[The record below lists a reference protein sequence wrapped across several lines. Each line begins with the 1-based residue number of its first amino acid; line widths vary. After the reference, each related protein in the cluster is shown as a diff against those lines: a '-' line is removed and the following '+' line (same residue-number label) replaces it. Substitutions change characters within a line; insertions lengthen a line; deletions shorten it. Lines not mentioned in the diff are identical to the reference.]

1 MKNDENGDKTLDYI
15 LKNTVQTIENSKS
28 QIFDI
33 YESARA
39 EVEGSKENL
48 VKVKQETEKI
58 IRTVDELEKIEQQ
71 EKRKLV
77 LVSGNFTNYSEER
90 IKATYESVK
99 NIQVKLGIA
108 REKEHQLRMQR
119 NKIELQ
125 LKNLKGTLGKAERLA
140 MRISSVLGYLSSH
153 ISDVVAQ
160 MQNASKSK
168 FVGAQIIKAQE
179 DERLRVSR
187 EIHDGPAQGM
197 AQLIYQATICE
208 RMIDINKEE
217 AKWNLQQLR
226 HQIRGCI
233 SDIRQVI
240 FDMRP
245 MSLDDLGLVP
255 AVQQLLL
262 KLKDRGILDA
272 TLKVEGNELSL
283 DKYVEVSIFRIIQ
296 EALNNVQHH
305 AETKKA
311 KVCLLYSES
320 HLSLLV
326 VDAGKGF
333 AADEEED
340 IDAGIDEDAEEHEH
354 FGILGMKE
362 RASII
367 GAELSVVSVPNRGTR
382 VHLRLPWKEPS
393 KTEKVKPGNAAATE
407 KKEEAEGSGTRD

>member
-1 MKNDENGDKTLDYI
+1 VKNDENGDKTLDYI

-48 VKVKQETEKI
+48 VKIKQETEKV
-58 IRTVDELEKIEQQ
+58 IRAVDELEKIEQQ

-168 FVGAQIIKAQE
+168 FIGAQIIKAQE

-255 AVQQLLL
+255 AVQQLLI

-283 DKYVEVSIFRIIQ
+283 DKYVEVSLFVLFR
-296 EALNNVQHH
+296 
-305 AETKKA
+305 
-311 KVCLLYSES
+311 
-320 HLSLLV
+320 
-326 VDAGKGF
+326 
-333 AADEEED
+333 
-340 IDAGIDEDAEEHEH
+340 
-354 FGILGMKE
+354 
-362 RASII
+362 R
-367 GAELSVVSVPNRGTR
+367 P
-382 VHLRLPWKEPS
+382 
-393 KTEKVKPGNAAATE
+393 
-407 KKEEAEGSGTRD
+407 

>member
-1 MKNDENGDKTLDYI
+1 MKNAENGDKTLDYI

-39 EVEGSKENL
+39 EVDGNKENL
-48 VKVKQETEKI
+48 TKIKQETEKI
-58 IRTVDELEKIEQQ
+58 IRVVDELEKIEQQ

-108 REKEHQLRMQR
+108 REKEHQLRTQR

-125 LKNLKGTLGKAERLA
+125 MKNLKGTLGKAERLA

-168 FVGAQIIKAQE
+168 FIGAQIIKAQE

-226 HQIRGCI
+226 HQIRG
-233 SDIRQVI
+233 
-240 FDMRP
+240 
-245 MSLDDLGLVP
+245 
-255 AVQQLLL
+255 
-262 KLKDRGILDA
+262 
-272 TLKVEGNELSL
+272 
-283 DKYVEVSIFRIIQ
+283 
-296 EALNNVQHH
+296 
-305 AETKKA
+305 
-311 KVCLLYSES
+311 
-320 HLSLLV
+320 
-326 VDAGKGF
+326 
-333 AADEEED
+333 
-340 IDAGIDEDAEEHEH
+340 
-354 FGILGMKE
+354 
-362 RASII
+362 
-367 GAELSVVSVPNRGTR
+367 
-382 VHLRLPWKEPS
+382 
-393 KTEKVKPGNAAATE
+393 
-407 KKEEAEGSGTRD
+407 